1 MNRRTALPLFIDLIA
16 LVLLWA
22 LAASWLKLPFLPN
35 PWAVFTTLLSELQ
48 GGLIPH
54 INASVWRIF
63 VSVGIGTL
71 VAAPLAV
78 VAAQWPLLDRFLTP
92 LLYFAYPAPKI
103 VFLPLIILF
112 LGLGNPSI
120 IFLIT
125 LVIFFQ
131 VYVIVRDAAQQVPPE
146 TLDSVKS
153 LGARR
158 RHLLRYV
165 YWPLTLPAILTAL
178 KISIGTAIAVL
189 FISESIGNN
198 VGLGYYIVV
207 EQWGRFAYTKMYA
220 GVLAMSI
227 LGLLMFTLLSALER
241 YWTRWQTRP

>member
-1 MNRRTALPLFIDLIA
+1 MNRRTALPLLIDLIA

-22 LAASWLKLPFLPN
+22 LAAAWLKLPFLPN
-35 PWAVFTTLLSELQ
+35 PWVVFTTLLSELQ

-54 INASVWRIF
+54 IYASLWRIF
-63 VSVGIGTL
+63 ISVGLGTL
-71 VAAPLAV
+71 AAAPLAV

-158 RHLLRYV
+158 RHLLLYV

-207 EQWGRFAYTKMYA
+207 EQWGRFAYAKMYA
-220 GVLAMSI
+220 GVLAMSL
-227 LGLLMFTLLSALER
+227 LGLLMFALLSALER